1 MSSFQR
7 SSVLLD
13 GSVLRGVRCRQDSVS
28 QPGMEVRMS
37 QIASPLL
44 LDPADTDHQN
54 YSIEY
59 VLIGSGRGVR
69 CAMPLRVES
78 DRTGVSVIPRRS
90 PR

>member
-13 GSVLRGVRCRQDSVS
+13 GSVLGVRCRQDSVS
-28 QPGMEVRMS
+28 QPRMEVRMS

-59 VLIGSGRGVR
+59 VLIGSGRGLVQ
-69 CAMPLRVES
+69 S
-78 DRTGVSVIPRRS
+78 IQ
-90 PR
+90 